1 MTESKPPPNRL
12 ESTRK
17 REPND
22 AHPEAGKK
30 AAEPAAARKE
40 SLPAP
45 DQTDWEEEHVSRM
58 KKRMD
63 SFSPSIC
70 LAKWLW
76 TKIHLATG
84 KTQSCYHVPP
94 HFADKIE
101 IARRPSALHNTG
113 QKKWERELMLN
124 GKRPPGCSYCWRIED
139 SGKHYSD
146 RYRHSMSLEEAG
158 RRLEEFVHKGSGY
171 EVSPSYLELNM
182 SNVCNLKCSYCS
194 PEYSSSWEKE
204 LKEGGPY
211 PTEPVSHDLKYYQKE
226 GSLPAGGEKENPY
239 EEAFWKWLPDLYP
252 HLKTIRLTGGEP
264 LIDFR
269 TFKILDYIES
279 RPRPDLELALTSN
292 LCPPLKLRD
301 RFLEQAKRLVKE
313 KKIGKLKIFASI
325 DAWGPQAA
333 YIRYGLN
340 LKRFEE
346 NIRIFRKEPDACI
359 FLIATVNA
367 LSVFSMKTLLEKIL
381 EWRELLNDSPG
392 KGPDLSCHQISADF
406 PYLRRPLYMSLE
418 ILPLDLAR
426 SYLNESLNFVKN
438 RLCKVYTRPYRIHGF
453 SFDQL
458 NGIARLLDVIRRPLP
473 EKELRMR
480 RINFYKFFSEHDRRR
495 QTDIVKTFPELSAF
509 WKHCRTLAEEYDSEK
524 SRLSVKS
531 RENETNNTLIAP

>member
-1 MTESKPPPNRL
+1 MTDNKPSLNHL
-12 ESTRK
+12 ESTQKHEPSACPEGGRK
-17 REPND
+17 L
-22 AHPEAGKK
+22 
-30 AAEPAAARKE
+30 AEQAPACKD
-40 SLPAP
+40 SPAP
-45 DQTDWEEEHVSRM
+45 LDQTDKEEENVSRM

-84 KTQSCYHVPP
+84 KTQSCYHVPA
-94 HFADKIE
+94 HFADKTE
-101 IARRPSALHNTG
+101 IAQRPSALHNTG

-146 RYRHSMSLEEAG
+146 RYRHSMSLEEPR

-204 LKEGGPY
+204 LKEHGSY
-211 PTEPVSHDLKYYQKE
+211 PTEPASYDIKYYQKE
-226 GSLPAGGEKENPY
+226 GSLPEGGEKENPY
-239 EEAFWKWLPDLYP
+239 EEAFWKWFPELYP
-252 HLKTIRLTGGEP
+252 GLQTIRLTGGEP
-264 LIDFR
+264 LIDLR

-292 LCPPLKLRD
+292 LCPPLKLRE
-301 RFLEQAKRLVKE
+301 RFLKQAKRLVKE
-313 KKIGKLKIFASI
+313 GKIKKLTLFASI
-325 DAWGPQAA
+325 DNWGPQAE

-340 LKRFEE
+340 LRQFEE
-346 NIRIFRKEPDACI
+346 NIRIFRKDIGVRIC
-359 FLIATVNA
+359 LIATVNA

-381 EWRELLNDSPG
+381 EWRELLNDSSG
-392 KGPDLSCHQISADF
+392 RRSGLSCHQISADF
-406 PYLRRPLYMSLE
+406 PYLRHPLYMSLE
-418 ILPLDLAR
+418 VLPLDLAG
-426 SYLNESLNFVKN
+426 SYLNEAVDFVRS
-438 RLCKVYTRPYRIHGF
+438 RLCKIYTRPYRVHGF
-453 SFDQL
+453 SFDQM

-473 EKELRMR
+473 ENELRMR

-495 QTDIVKTFPELSAF
+495 QTDIVQTFPELSEF
-509 WKHCRTLAEEYDSEK
+509 WKHCRTLAEEYDEKTAFPKPLLK
-524 SRLSVKS
+524 SR
-531 RENETNNTLIAP
+531 A